1 MLKPDYLL
9 HISEGAENIAEE
21 LHVEIVNR
29 IVDRI
34 LTRIGR
40 GEDYLMTATDKWQ
53 IEVLQDS
60 GYLLE
65 EIQQEI
71 AKKTKLQEQEIKSAM
86 EEAGVTA
93 LDYDDEIYRNAGLS
107 PEPLTQ
113 SPHLVRIMQRN

>member
-71 AKKTKLQEQEIKSAM
+71 AKKTKLQEQK
-86 EEAGVTA
+86 
-93 LDYDDEIYRNAGLS
+93 
-107 PEPLTQ
+107 
-113 SPHLVRIMQRN
+113 